1 MLSSYLRRSTA
12 ACALVAA
19 ALAPTILSAPAFANA
34 ASTADEAQAAP
45 QESTTDATTDGTS
58 ATNAGQL
65 SEIVVTALRRDS
77 NLQST
82 PVAVSAVDASLIQ
95 QVSPR
100 DLGDL
105 AAFVPNF
112 SANTITNFNAASFAM
127 RGVGQTSIIVYFEPP
142 VAVLVDDF
150 VVSSVQT
157 QLLDVFDVQ
166 QVEVLR
172 GPQGTL
178 FGKNTTGGA
187 VTVRTKRP
195 ELGAVG
201 VDARAEIGSFGT
213 KRFQTAL
220 NVPIG
225 ENLALRIVGG
235 AEKSD
240 GFYKNGACYGPVTGF
255 VPNKFNGRTGCL
267 DGESAGGKDVVNL
280 RAKLLWEPTDRIRL
294 LAQYEWLR
302 DRSETVPSVNENGLY
317 TGNTPFLTDLLNVVR
332 PNPNSSDPLD
342 NAAVSYRQDGLI
354 KMRDGQR
361 ISVDG
366 IYLNGD
372 IDFDFGTLTSVT
384 GWRRQESRIP
394 NSYAGAVPIAAD
406 GQPLSFF
413 DATRDDNRKT
423 FQQEL
428 RFATDFGGPFDM
440 VLGGFYQ
447 RETIDFCVAQLL
459 GFLDLTP
466 GPKPAGGDW
475 NDTPYILCNAQK
487 SRSKAAFAEGTY
499 KITPEITFT
508 AGARYTWED
517 KEWYGRQQVFIPQ
530 LNGGFDPSIQID
542 DALDASVFKFPAG
555 VVRVD
560 DRARRATWRASLGW
574 QATPDTFLYATYS
587 RGFKSGGFND
597 QIGGFAAFGSDL
609 NAFRTAAR
617 ATRPETADSYEA
629 GVKTE
634 LFDRRLRFNL
644 TGFYVK
650 YSDLQKQL
658 NVPITVNGQANQV
671 TVFVNAASATVKG
684 LEAEATARLFEG
696 FTLRGVLGYQDAK
709 YDTYTAPGAG
719 YDLATAPL
727 DRAPKW
733 QWTVDGTYEV
743 PVSSEFKFVANAS
756 AAYTSRNLNTQA
768 IDDPLGNTFLNAR
781 TLVNASLTLSQ
792 VDNKYYVRVM
802 GRNLTDE
809 RYRIASQN
817 VAGLWLNSNFGAP
830 RYFGAEVG
838 VKFRGP

>member
-1 MLSSYLRRSTA
+1 MFSSFLQRSTA
-12 ACALVAA
+12 VCALVAA
-19 ALAPTILSAPAFANA
+19 AMTAPAFA
-34 ASTADEAQAAP
+34 T
-45 QESTTDATTDGTS
+45 TS
-58 ATNAGQL
+58 ADQSSARPADQEVGEQADSGRL

-82 PVAVSAVDASLIQ
+82 PVAVSAVDAQLIQ
-95 QVSPR
+95 QASPR

-157 QLLDVFDVQ
+157 QLLDVFDVS

-195 ELGAVG
+195 ELGVVG
-201 VDARAEIGSFGT
+201 VDARTEFGSFDT
-213 KRFQTAL
+213 KRLQTAI

-225 ENLALRIVGG
+225 DTLAFRFVGG
-235 AEKSD
+235 MEKTD

-255 VPNKFNGRTGCL
+255 VPNKFNGRSGCL
-267 DGESAGGKDVVNL
+267 DGASAGGKDVLNF
-280 RAKLLWEPTDRIRL
+280 RAKLLWEPNDRISF
-294 LAQYEWLR
+294 LAQYEHLR
-302 DRSETVPSVNENGLY
+302 DKSQTVPSVNENGLY
-317 TGNTPFLTDLLNVVR
+317 TGTAPFLTDLLNSVR
-332 PNPNSSDPLD
+332 PNPNSNDPLD

-354 KMRDGQR
+354 KMRNGQR

-384 GWRRQESRIP
+384 GWRKQESRIP

-406 GQPLSFF
+406 GQPLSIF

-428 RFATDFGGPFDM
+428 RFATDLGGNFDM

-447 RETIDFCVAQLL
+447 RETIDFCVAQIL
-459 GFLDLTP
+459 GFLDLTS
-466 GPKPAGGDW
+466 GPLPFGNW

-499 KITPEITFT
+499 KITPEVTFT
-508 AGARYTWED
+508 AGVRYTWED
-517 KEWYGRQQVFIPQ
+517 KEWYGRQQVFIPA
-530 LNGGFDPSIQID
+530 LNGGFDTSIKID
-542 DALDASVFKFPAG
+542 DALDASVFKYPAG
-555 VVRVD
+555 VIRVD
-560 DRARRATWRASLGW
+560 NSARRATWRASLGW
-574 QATPDTFLYATYS
+574 QATPDVFAYATYS

-597 QIGGFAAFGSDL
+597 QIGGFAAFGADV

-617 ATRPETADSYEA
+617 ATNPETADSYEA

-650 YSDLQKQL
+650 YKDLQKQL
-658 NVPITVNGQANQV
+658 NVPIIVNGQSNQV
-671 TVFVNAASATVKG
+671 TIFVNAASATVKG

-696 FTLRGVLGYQDAK
+696 FTLRGVLGYQDAA
-709 YDTYTAPGAG
+709 YDKYTAPGAG
-719 YDLATAPL
+719 YDLSTAPL

-756 AAYTSRNLNTQA
+756 AAYTSENLNTQA
-768 IDDPLGNTFLNAR
+768 IDDPRGNTFLNAR
-781 TLVNASLTLSQ
+781 TLVNASLTLAQ
-792 VDNKYYVRVM
+792 VDNKYYFRVM

-830 RYFGAEVG
+830 RYFGAEIG